1 MSPDARFRAW
11 MLSSLALAG
20 VSFVYYVFADIH
32 MPVSPEA
39 RLTYR
44 VTQIAPAVDGRVVDV
59 RVRNNTRVER
69 GDLLF
74 RIDPDTYRTAVHE
87 AELQVEQAMQDN
99 AQLDAAIVAA
109 SADVRRALAQ
119 RDDAERELARFRDLV
134 GDRYVSRSAFDQ
146 AKARRDIAAAQLQA
160 SRAALNAARVQRGNA
175 GDRSL
180 RLRRARNA
188 LANAQTDL
196 RRSRVVALESGIVSN
211 MRLEA
216 GAYAQV
222 GAPKLAL
229 VSTMPNLYADF
240 REKALLQVDR
250 GTRAEVAFDALPG
263 RLFAA
268 EVTSLDAGVA
278 DGQIDPDGRLAA
290 PEQDDRWVR
299 DAERVRVNLRLLEAP
314 PRLLM
319 TGARATVQLHPQRS
333 GFRHW
338 LGHLQIRLISLFHY
352 VY

>member
-1 MSPDARFRAW
+1 TRFRAW
-11 MLSSLALAG
+11 MLGSLLFACA
-20 VSFVYYVFADIH
+20 SFAYYVIADIH

-44 VTQIAPAVDGRVVDV
+44 VTQVAPEVSGRVVDV
-59 RVRNNTRVER
+59 RVHNNMRVAR
-69 GDLLF
+69 GDVLF
-74 RIDPDTYRTAVHE
+74 RIDPDSYRTAVDA
-87 AELQVEQAMQDN
+87 AELLVEQAIQDN
-99 AQLDAAIVAA
+99 SQFDASIMAA
-109 SADVRRALAQ
+109 AADVSRARAQ
-119 RDDAERELARFRDLV
+119 RDDAQRELGRYRDLV

-146 AKARRDIAAAQLQA
+146 ARARSDVAVAQLQA
-160 SRAALNAARVQRGNA
+160 SRATYDAARVQRGNS

-188 LANAQTDL
+188 LANAQL
-196 RRSRVVALESGIVSN
+196 NLQRSKVVALESGIVSN

-216 GAYAQV
+216 GAYAQA

-229 VSTMPNLYADF
+229 VSTAPNLYADF
-240 REKALLQVDR
+240 REKALLHVGR
-250 GTRAEVAFDALPG
+250 GTRAEVAFDAFPG
-263 RLFAA
+263 KLFVA

-290 PEQDDRWVR
+290 PERSDRWVR
-299 DAERVRVNLRLLEAP
+299 DAERVRVNLHLLEPP
-314 PRLLM
+314 PRLMM
-319 TGARATVQLHPQRS
+319 TGARATVQLHPRRS

-338 LGHLQIRLISLFHY
+338 LGHLQIRLISLLHY